1 MTDYSD
7 APAKHSGIESLLSRL
22 EKAEHVLATKKVTAG
37 FDGFVDTIVRIV
49 KKKKQ
54 GKSPSYFRTK
64 EQFGEYIIEKE
75 GSSFSLELEEK
86 SSRIGGNMP
95 ILSHALGTLGA
106 QVNCIGALGYPKTA
120 PIFKKLSPRCHIY
133 SFADPGISTA
143 LEFEDGKILLGQMGE
158 LNRLGWKDV
167 KDKLG
172 LDSIVSLFKE
182 SQLLCMV
189 NWSEILMSTDVWKG
203 LLQDVF
209 PKLQG
214 MSQAVFIDLSDCS
227 QRSNESILEALY
239 LIREISKN
247 RRVVL
252 GLNRNEANRLYETLF
267 EKKSKKELL
276 PLTEKLF
283 SKLDVDVLVVHSSA
297 EAIAFDDK
305 QSYQFDTFYI
315 ENPAILTGAGDNFN
329 AGFCTAQ
336 LLDLDPGLS
345 IILGHAVAA
354 SFVQKGR
361 SPQLYDVNRF
371 LYEQLKK

>member
-7 APAKHSGIESLLSRL
+7 AAAKHSGIESLLSRL

-252 GLNRNEANRLYETLF
+252 GLNRNEANRLYETLY